1 MILWLMM
8 MHHHTKFNRS
18 EILSGQTF
26 TEVPNPH
33 RDHDLDHNKGTLF
46 TPHSSLRTCNVKLGW
61 SRKKKKK
68 KREQTTTTKKHPKK
82 AMQIIYW
89 K

>member
-1 MILWLMM
+1 MM

-18 EILSGQTF
+18 VILSGQTF

-61 SRKKKKK
+61 SRKKAREKKEK
-68 KREQTTTTKKHPKK
+68 KNKKQYKSYIGNSHDF
-82 AMQIIYW
+82 IV
-89 K
+89 

>member
-61 SRKKKKK
+61 SQKSKKKKEK
-68 KREQTTTTKKHPKK
+68 KKQK